1 MRECPA
7 LVTAGHGVH
16 DGPVQAPGEE
26 SDLAGDDP
34 SAALLLEER
43 GSFTHAVCL
52 VCGWSG
58 PGRRS
63 RERARK
69 DVVGHRARDCPR

>member
-1 MRECPA
+1 MRLHPA
-7 LVTAGHGVH
+7 LVTADHGVH
-16 DGPVQAPGEE
+16 DGPVQAPEEE
-26 SDLAGDDP
+26 SDVAADDP
-34 SAALLLEER
+34 AAAALLEER
-43 GSFTHAVCL
+43 GSFTHAVCR

-69 DVVGHRARDCPR
+69 DVVGHRAQDCPR

>member
-1 MRECPA
+1 
-7 LVTAGHGVH
+7 
-16 DGPVQAPGEE
+16 VQAPEEE
-26 SDLAGDDP
+26 SEVPADDGAT
-34 SAALLLEER
+34 AALLEER
-43 GSFTHAVCL
+43 GSFTHAVCG

-69 DVVGHRARDCPR
+69 DVVGHQAQDCPR

>member
-1 MRECPA
+1 
-7 LVTAGHGVH
+7 
-16 DGPVQAPGEE
+16 VQAPEE
-26 SDLAGDDP
+26 GSDVAADDLA
-34 SAALLLEER
+34 AALIEER
-43 GSFTHAVCL
+43 GSFTHAVCR

-69 DVVGHRARDCPR
+69 DVVGHQARDCPR